1 MDDLH
6 QVHLERYQDI
16 LDDRRSA
23 LDQQVSAAEQAL
35 DWAVIETA
43 ATQRLARW
51 QVASLENHGLI
62 GEGYRNVDA
71 RRAGLADLRRRLVAL
86 DALVDAVDDIA
97 RERRNRPKES

>member
-35 DWAVIETA
+35 DW